1 MVSNKQKNDDD
12 IFQES
17 IKFHHSGDLKKAQ
30 QGFEYLISKYP
41 KSADLCNSLGTLNLQ
56 LGNDK
61 KGCLLLEK
69 SLQINPD
76 QPMISFNL
84 GNSYLNQ
91 KNLIKALEFYTTTI
105 NKAPEYLEA
114 YIKKGELLTNLKIH
128 NEAIDCLKSAL
139 ELAPRNLKILNSLGI
154 NLLEIGE
161 AKNALE
167 YFTQCLKIDKTNAI
181 LYNNAGLAA
190 FRMNRFDES
199 IDHFNLCIKKAPM
212 IGYFYSNR
220 GLSFQALKNLDL
232 AMEDFNKCISLD
244 PKYPESYWNKSLL
257 HLFQGNYKDG
267 WELYEYRWQ
276 SFAKEWIRDYPKK
289 LWLGNESIENKVI
302 FIYPEQGH
310 GDFIQCFRYIAL
322 LKDLGP
328 KKIIL
333 EVTEPFYKLIYFQDP
348 EIEVI
353 APNTQP
359 PAFDFYSPIMSL
371 PLAFKT
377 EISNIPN
384 KYPYLITNLKKNKL
398 WEKKLINS
406 KHLRIGISWSGNSL
420 HKNNHNRSMFLEDFS
435 ELLSLPFEFYSLQK
449 EVPHE
454 DLEILNN
461 SKLIDHQNSLIDFSD
476 TASLVKMMDIVISI
490 DSVIA
495 HLGGSLGK
503 KTFLLLP
510 EKSSFLWM
518 DKRNDSPWYPTIKIF
533 RQLSL
538 GNWDNCIKDII
549 RELKAEQ
556 QI

>member
-17 IKFHHSGDLKKAQ
+17 IQFHQSGDLNKAQ
-30 QGFEYLISKYP
+30 KGFEYLISKYP
-41 KSADLCNSLGTLNLQ
+41 ESADLCNSLGTLNLQ

-69 SLQINPD
+69 SLQINPN
-76 QPMISFNL
+76 QPMVSFNL

-91 KNLIKALEFYTTTI
+91 KNLTKALEFYTTTI
-105 NKAPEYLEA
+105 TKAPEYLEA
-114 YIKKGELLTNLKIH
+114 YIKKGELLTDLKIH
-128 NEAIDCLKSAL
+128 NEAIDCLKDAI
-139 ELAPRNLKILNSLGI
+139 ELAPGNFKILNAIGV

-161 AKNALE
+161 AKNALK
-167 YFTQCLKIDKTNAI
+167 YFTQCIKIDKDNAI
-181 LYNNAGLAA
+181 LYNNAGLASYK
-190 FRMNRFDES
+190 MNRFDDS
-199 IDHFNLCIKKAPM
+199 INYFNQCIKNAPM

-220 GLSFQALKNLDL
+220 GLSFQAIKKLNL

-276 SFAKEWIRDYPKK
+276 SFAKEWVRDYPTK

-310 GDFIQCFRYIAL
+310 GDFIHCFRYIAL
-322 LKDLGP
+322 LKDLYP

-333 EVTEPFYKLIYFQDP
+333 EVTEPFYNIITSQDL

-353 APNTQP
+353 GPNAQP
-359 PAFDFYSPIMSL
+359 PEFDFYSPIMSL
-371 PLAFKT
+371 PLGFKT

-384 KYPYLITNLKKNKL
+384 KCPYLQTNLNKNKI
-398 WEKKLINS
+398 WEEKFIDSN
-406 KHLRIGISWSGNSL
+406 HMRIGLSWSGNPF
-420 HKNNHNRSMFLEDFS
+420 HKNNHNRSMSLDDFS

-449 EVPHE
+449 EIPDE

-461 SKLIDHQNSLIDFSD
+461 SKIIDHQNLLHDFSD
-476 TASLVKMMDIVISI
+476 TASLIKMLDVVISV

-495 HLGGSLGK
+495 HLAGALGK

-518 DKRNDSPWYPTIKIF
+518 HERKDSPWYPSVKIF
-533 RQLSL
+533 RQSTL
-538 GNWDNCIKDII
+538 GDWKKPME
-549 RELKAEQ
+549 ELICELQ
-556 QI
+556 S